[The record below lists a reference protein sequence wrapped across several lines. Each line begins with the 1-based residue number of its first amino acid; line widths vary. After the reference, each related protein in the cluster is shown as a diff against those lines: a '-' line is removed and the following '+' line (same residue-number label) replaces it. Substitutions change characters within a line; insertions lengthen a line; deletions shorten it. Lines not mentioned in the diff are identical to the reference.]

1 MSHQLIAQITGTVEA
16 SYQNE
21 PAPSE
26 YINLSLQKR
35 GDFGD
40 WVQVMWQEVSIDNP
54 SVPMAFEVSDPGQY
68 RVVCRR
74 ASVSGD
80 LMGPSAE
87 SPEVFIGSGTYAAPF
102 SVTLT
107 LAPAVPGSLAVGN
120 DDKPF

>member
-1 MSHQLIAQITGTVEA
+1 MSNQLIAQITGTVEA

-21 PAPSE
+21 PAPSD
-26 YINLSLQKR
+26 YINISLQKR

-40 WVQVMWQEVSIDNP
+40 WVQVMWQEVSMDDP

-74 ASVSGD
+74 ASVSGT

-87 SPEVFIGSGTYAAPF
+87 SPEVYLGSGTYAAPF

-107 LAPAVPGSLAVGN
+107 IAPAGSALPAVGS
-120 DDKPF
+120 DGIPF